1 MRRKLGAS
9 FTKLLIS
16 SGSSNLADGLVR
28 TSVPLLAAALTRD
41 PLVVSLVSASA
52 FLPWLLFALPAGA
65 FVDHID
71 RRTALI
77 TAGGLRT
84 LLVGGL
90 ALAVLADAMNIWL
103 LCVLVFALGAIET
116 VYESAARAMLPALV
130 PPNDLD
136 TGNGRL
142 GAVEMAGESF
152 IGPPVAGVLFALAL
166 AAPFLLGVGGYAL
179 AAVIITGLPRA
190 HDTDHAGA
198 ADPLLKR
205 IVEGLRWLR
214 KDRTILALT
223 ICGGL
228 LALTSSGVGAVF
240 VLFALEILDLSA
252 TGFGVLLA
260 VAAIGGVAGSLLAA
274 RTVERWGRRHAL
286 LGSLALGGS
295 AFAALGLVSEPVAA
309 AVLYVLASAT
319 VAIWNTVTM
328 SLRQTLIP
336 AELFG
341 RVLGA
346 YRVVVYGAVA
356 AGAAAGGL
364 LAKTATLRAPFLV
377 AALGHLIV
385 LVYATRSLRPEGVG
399 QGGTRET
406 TRS

>member
-1 MRRKLGAS
+1 MPRKLGAS
-9 FTKLLIS
+9 FTKLLVS
-16 SGSSNLADGLVR
+16 SGSSNLADGLIR

-65 FVDHID
+65 FVDHTD
-71 RRTALI
+71 RRTALVV
-77 TAGGLRT
+77 AAGLRT

-90 ALAVLADAMNIWL
+90 ALAVVADAMTIWL
-103 LCVLVFALGAIET
+103 LCALVFALGAIET

-130 PPNDLD
+130 SPNDLD

-142 GAVEMAGESF
+142 GAAEMGGERF
-152 IGPPVAGVLFALAL
+152 VGPPVAGVLFALTL
-166 AAPFLLGVGGYAL
+166 NAPFLLGVGGYAF

-190 HDTDHAGA
+190 PHTDHARD
-198 ADPLLKR
+198 ADPLLER

-214 KDRTILALT
+214 NDRTILALT

-240 VLFALEILDLSA
+240 VLFALEILDLDA

-260 VAAIGGVAGSLLAA
+260 VAAVGGVAGSLLAA
-274 RTVERWGRRHAL
+274 RTVERLGRRHTL

-295 AFAALGLVSEPVAA
+295 AFAALGLVSEPIAA
-309 AVLYVLASAT
+309 AAFYVLATAA

-328 SLRQTLIP
+328 SMRQTLIP
-336 AELFG
+336 GELFG

-356 AGAAAGGL
+356 AGAATGGL

-377 AALGHLIV
+377 AALGHLLV
-385 LVYATRSLRPEGVG
+385 LAYATRSLRSETVG
-399 QGGTRET
+399 HGGTREA